1 MLLFPRQLSLWEAEE
16 PPPCSP
22 GDPGVSQ
29 YILWSRLTA
38 QPMAITSA
46 TMIEQ
51 MKYVLFVRGIGQ
63 GGG

>member
-1 MLLFPRQLSLWEAEE
+1 MLT
-16 PPPCSP
+16 